1 MLLSRLSQLPVTL
14 LSLIGFWPTQLPE
27 NIVDVG
33 YAKYASTYRLGEY
46 SIGYLGIPYAKPPV
60 GERRFHSPVPL
71 GEERREKGSR
81 IVDVSRYPNFCI
93 QGGREGL
100 PGGAGSE
107 DCLKVNIYK
116 PVNATRESALP
127 VMVFFH
133 GGGYTFGN
141 PRSFPFEH
149 WINQSPNI
157 VIVSVYYRV
166 GSFGFLAP
174 PITDS
179 ETGDFD
185 LNAGFHDQIEALRW
199 VQRNINSF
207 GGDPDRVT
215 IDGHS
220 AGGSSVLLHLV
231 REGSSNER
239 LFSAAIAQSVY
250 RVPVPKVEQQEALFD
265 FYAFDA
271 GCGNGNISEKMSCLR
286 RADIRALVKAQDAAE
301 TLAVFTSPYRF
312 FRPVVDGKLIR
323 DYPTRLLMNGRF
335 VRVPLLV
342 GATSNETS
350 LPEQDLETGLRWLY
364 PALSDDDVAEFLEV
378 YPGEQFRSFP
388 ERFRVTTGESVFICA
403 RPLMGRA
410 FNEAD
415 TDVWA
420 YRYDQPNPVLGSSV
434 VAHSA
439 ESWMMFNGTKT
450 GNNGTATFTPLDE
463 NQLAFS
469 RELIAY
475 WISFVR
481 DYNPNTYKL
490 DGSSE
495 WPGYDA
501 TSGSRQMVLRQGKD
515 GDSGSRVENEEAA
528 VKKRCDFVYGKV
540 DKEQN

>member
-1 MLLSRLSQLPVTL
+1 MLLPSLSQLPIAL
-14 LSLIGFWPTQLPE
+14 LSLIGVWPTRLPE

-33 YAKYASTYRLGEY
+33 YAKYRSTYRLGEY
-46 SIGYLGIPYAKPPV
+46 SIGYLGVPYARPPV
-60 GERRFHSPVPL
+60 DERRFRSPVPL
-71 GEERREKGSR
+71 EVERRKKNSA
-81 IVDVSRYPNFCI
+81 IVDVSNYPDFCI
-93 QGGREGL
+93 QGGRDGL

-107 DCLKVNIYK
+107 DCLKVNVYK
-116 PVNATRESALP
+116 PVNATHESALP

-157 VIVSVYYRV
+157 IIVSVYYRV
-166 GSFGFLAP
+166 GSFGFLVP
-174 PITDS
+174 PITNS
-179 ETGDFD
+179 ETEDFD

-199 VQRNINSF
+199 VQRNIKSF

-231 REGSSNER
+231 REGSSSER

-250 RVPVPKVEQQEALFD
+250 RVPVPKMEQQEALFD
-265 FYAFDA
+265 FYALDA

-286 RADIRALVKAQDAAE
+286 KADVGALVKAQDAAE

-312 FRPVVDGKLIR
+312 FRPVVDGKLIL
-323 DYPTRLLMNGRF
+323 DYPTRLLMNSHF

-364 PALSDDDVAEFLEV
+364 PALSDDDVAEFFEV
-378 YPGEQFRSFP
+378 YPAEQFGSFS
-388 ERFRVTTGESVFICA
+388 ERFRVTTGESVFVCA
-403 RPLMGRA
+403 RPLMARA
-410 FNEAD
+410 FNEAN
-415 TDVWA
+415 TDVWS

-450 GNNGTATFTPLDE
+450 GNNGTATFTPLNE
-463 NQLAFS
+463 NQRAFS

-490 DGSSE
+490 DQSPE
-495 WPGYDA
+495 WPSYDVDL
-501 TSGSRQMVLRQGKD
+501 GSRQMVLHQGQD
-515 GDSGSRVENEEAA
+515 GDSGSHVETEDAA

-540 DKEQN
+540 DEEQN